1 MGRRK
6 MSDERRAARARAR
19 ENSERLRELA
29 EKAFAEL
36 PERERAERE
45 RAGSN
50 GEWLRF
56 LAEKAQAELDRREQR
71 RESA

>member
-1 MGRRK
+1 MGRK
-6 MSDERRAARARAR
+6 KLSDETRAARERAR
-19 ENSERLRELA
+19 ENSERLPELA

-36 PERERAERE
+36 PESARAERE

-50 GEWLRF
+50 SEWLRL
-56 LAEKAQAELDRREQR
+56 LAEKAQADLDRRKQQ